1 MHLSQFS
8 HLLKPSETLGIS
20 AKAKALRAQGR
31 NVIDFG
37 LGEPDFP
44 TPANIIRAA
53 EHAMAEGY
61 TKYTNP
67 SGIPELRQ
75 AIAAKLQRENHLEY
89 TPEEI
94 LVSCGAKQALY
105 YLAMVL
111 IDPGDEVLIPGPY
124 WVSYPAQV
132 MMAGGTPVIIPT
144 TADDEFKITG
154 DLLRQYITPKTK
166 GIILNS
172 PCNPTGAVYTPEE
185 LHDLVRVLLD
195 TELYIVTDEIYEHIL
210 YDGVRQ
216 VSIATLHPALRQ
228 RTIVV
233 NGFSKSYAMTG
244 WRLGYCAGP
253 RQVIEVCGHLQSQ
266 TASNPTS
273 FAQVAGIEAL
283 RGPQDSVHH
292 MAQAFAQRRD
302 VVVARLNAIEGIT
315 CNTPQGAFYTF
326 PKVEGLFGRR
336 ARGQALT
343 SATELSNYLL
353 DEAEVAVVPGEGF
366 GDGRY
371 LRISYACSMAE
382 LGRWPGT
389 DSRGSTTFRLTLA
402 TYGSIGSV

>member
-8 HLLKPSETLGIS
+8 QLLKPSETLGIS

-44 TPANIIRAA
+44 TPDNIVRAA

-67 SGIPELRQ
+67 SGILELRQ
-75 AIAAKLQRENHLEY
+75 AIAEKLKRENHLDY
-89 TPEEI
+89 TPEQI
-94 LVSCGAKQALY
+94 IVSCGAKQALY

-111 IDPGDEVLIPGPY
+111 IDPGDEVLIPGPC
-124 WVSYPAQV
+124 WVSYPTQV
-132 MMAGGTPVIIPT
+132 VMAGGIPIIIPT
-144 TADDEFKITG
+144 TADDDFKITG
-154 DLLRQYITPKTK
+154 DLLRQYITPKTT

-172 PCNPTGAVYTPEE
+172 PCNPTGAVYTPAE
-185 LHDLVRVLLD
+185 LADLVRVLRD
-195 TELYIVTDEIYEHIL
+195 TSLYIITDEIYEHIL
-210 YDGVRQ
+210 YDGVQQ
-216 VSIATLHPALRQ
+216 VSIAALDPALRE
-228 RTIVV
+228 RTIIV

-253 RQVIEVCGHLQSQ
+253 RQVIDVCGYLQSQ

-273 FAQVAGIEAL
+273 FAQIAGIEAL
-283 RGPQDSVHH
+283 RGPQDSVHM

-302 VVVARLNAIEGIT
+302 VVVARLNAIDGVT

-326 PKVEGLFGRR
+326 PKVDGLFGRR
-336 ARGQALT
+336 AKGQLLT
-343 SATELSNYLL
+343 SATDVTNYLL
-353 DEAEVAVVPGEGF
+353 DEAGVAVVPGEAF
-366 GDGRY
+366 SDGRY
-371 LRISYACSMAE
+371 IRISYACSMAE
-382 LGRWPGT
+382 LEEGLGRMAEAV
-389 DSRGSTTFRLTLA
+389 RRLE
-402 TYGSIGSV
+402 